1 MKNYKKIII
10 LVVVLF
16 IILLLIKYRN
26 KIPILREH
34 FDNTPSHSFQHNHT
48 ELDDIKDMKVIVITF
63 YYSDTCPKSR
73 EFLYG
78 CCRDLKGDK
87 EIIGTK
93 MYQMKNQDGKHDSYE
108 ERLRYWFQSDSLNNK
123 NNIIKSDFYKDIPQ
137 NEDTCMPLNY
147 FRKENENENARVID
161 YDNKCFIKKKPT
173 YFYLE
178 DFINK
183 FNENYITDLDIQGI
197 GGIGGIKYEDI
208 NGEIDLNPIDLDNLK
223 YEIRLKVEEFKEENQ
238 IASLFIDIPRFP
250 AIREGQSVV
259 RSRNRYLGNLNNMNE
274 IGEFINTYLN
284 ISKETV
290 NNKYVIKY
298 FHNDSNENYKK
309 KITFETINLDTNFYK
324 QNKYNEYISY
334 LYSKYIQ
341 NNDFKKLEGEFSKFK
356 PMIVSGDYLGEERG
370 IDIDKRILN
379 NNYLQTRPKILWKN
393 IVSFPETRN
402 DYIAIVF
409 RDDRL
414 TEYYNGLGIGD
425 NLGDTPKKLIY
436 WIIWNVPKKDMEM
449 MELTYDTL
457 INSENNKK
465 DGVREYSEIYPYQIF
480 DKANIQYYFDDNN
493 ITERESKISLYGAS
507 HSAGE
512 SQSAGESHSAGPSHS
527 ADINEIF
534 NYEERSVKY
543 KIDIYNYNKETAIE
557 LDKDYE
563 NLVENNLELFYD
575 KLIIKLGENKF
586 ENLEEKDKEELF
598 IKYKLEDNEE
608 KNEKLSKFF
617 MNNDL
622 KDNKKLVAFSY
633 KMKYYKLADN
643 LSINLEKKTYWILY
657 FNVTNPITLYIN
669 NEMLVISDKFEYR
682 IPYKTNSIY
691 IYIKLVN
698 SINEESDFLVIKE
711 SKIPTY
717 RLNWEDIFYDY
728 RNKLQ
733 KNNNGI
739 KLKEGVSTTILKGK
753 FKLDKENSVNNNI
766 INIDYRVNFDFDNI
780 KNKEILVNDEII
792 EETNLCP
799 DPSPGPSP
807 GPCPSILNT
816 FNNKL
821 LISNEN
827 EISFSITLNSNS
839 VLYNGTVSPIEIN
852 NIIEEVNIDNIKANR
867 VSTIQ
872 LDTLG
877 CNLDAEY
884 TIQSVP
890 TLRYIGH
897 LEGNTELNE
906 SYGRKSRD
914 NLRLAIRIYEEDKLK
929 PSYLE
934 WGIDIDNLEKMDN
947 IIQYELFKN
956 SRTNKVKNIELNNLE
971 MKFKTQNSNKYY
983 SEKIN
988 NNCKKI
994 TKYTLTETSEIVFKN
1009 LPPKLIR
1016 QNIKLIRQNV
1026 KFISDNFDENR
1037 FYNEVNNLEIIYN
1050 KIKEKFQLWKK
1061 EGGFIYSWVGE
1072 QKYPESLFVENS
1084 EWVFSPKYQ
1093 DTLEFKSIDVG
1104 VFPTWYNRNKNI
1116 DMESVYHHNIN
1127 VELVN
1132 NNVNDNKEI
1141 YNCNLTESN
1150 SISPIPSDL
1159 DTEVMFTNT
1168 LFSLGDLSDKI
1179 TLDFPNAT
1187 ADFVK
1192 KFKVEIIP
1200 YFHEKEFGDSLSG
1213 IVKEKYINP
1222 NLVENISS
1230 LLNKY
1235 GIEKILNNIT
1245 DNLLMYRG
1253 NLDILNNYVDRKEIL
1268 RLKHIYYNLDETS
1281 NFPYHIQEELK
1292 KIDPTFDI
1300 IQELRSL
1307 NPQFPEID
1315 ITKRVPVIMTYN
1327 STLDNKLNLERY
1339 DDTKKEYLQEKNDKN
1354 IAKIFNDF
1362 MEKNMY
1368 YYENYQS
1375 YGDLGIYQ
1383 NETCLIYKSPIVD
1396 KISNLCPFFRDYV
1409 SKTKDNMSTSLLHK
1423 INIIVILNYCKIL
1436 NLVNESYIFDNDIDI
1451 FNILNDELLKYG
1463 IGDIKSTIKNSGIL
1477 GFGASTDIFDHNKY
1491 TYVEKEC
1498 APAPCPPGNISELIK
1513 EIQKLKEEEMD
1524 LIHKVEKDNLKSTD
1538 TYEPC
1543 LGPEPSPGPSPEPS
1557 STCLIDKETYDCPT
1571 ESNGPSPSRCLS
1583 EDKTN
1588 KIKYLRD
1595 IYVIVYYINKIKEL
1609 ILGNIE
1615 DMIKYDKNG
1624 NRVNELLAIMEKF
1637 YIFALKKH
1645 NIYFKNEESIFSK
1658 MDFND
1663 LELIKIPKEFEP
1675 EPETYSD
1682 TIDNAVKN
1690 YRTMM
1695 YNIFN

>member
-1 MKNYKKIII
+1 MINYKKKKIII
-10 LVVVLF
+10 LVVILF
-16 IILLLIKYRN
+16 IILLLILLIKNRN

-34 FDNTPSHSFQHNHT
+34 FDLNPMGPSFQHNHNYI
-48 ELDDIKDMKVIVITF
+48 ESEDITDMKVIVITF

-87 EIIGTK
+87 EKIGK
-93 MYQMKNQDGKHDSYE
+93 EMYQMKNQDGKHDSYG
-108 ERLRYWFQSDSLNNK
+108 ERLRYWFQSDSSNNK

-147 FRKENENENARVID
+147 FREDTYD
-161 YDNKCFIKKKPT
+161 YNNKCFIKKKPT

-178 DFINK
+178 EFINK
-183 FNENYITDLDIQGI
+183 FNEHYTKDFIFYPQGSEFVE
-197 GGIGGIKYEDI
+197 YEDI
-208 NGEIDLNPIDLDNLK
+208 NGKIMVESFNDLK

-250 AIREGQSVV
+250 AIREGQPVV
-259 RSRNRYLGNLNNMNE
+259 RSRHRYLGNLNNMNE

-284 ISKETV
+284 ISKEIV

-334 LYSKYIQ
+334 LYSVHQ
-341 NNDFKKLEGEFSKFK
+341 NEAFKNLAGEFSKFK

-370 IDIDKRILN
+370 IDIDKRIISS

-393 IVSFPETRN
+393 IVSFPKARN

-409 RDDRL
+409 RDNSL
-414 TEYYNGLGIGD
+414 TEYYNGLGIG
-425 NLGDTPKKLIY
+425 LGDTPPKLIY

-449 MELTYDTL
+449 IELTYDTL
-457 INSENNKK
+457 INSNNNKK

-493 ITERESKISLYGAS
+493 IIERDSKINLPTKT
-507 HSAGE
+507 
-512 SQSAGESHSAGPSHS
+512 PSS
-527 ADINEIF
+527 DINEIF
-534 NYEERSVKY
+534 NYEERLVKY

-557 LDKDYE
+557 LDKDYK
-563 NLVENNLELFYD
+563 NLVKNNIELFYD
-575 KLIIKLGENKF
+575 KLITKLGENIF
-586 ENLEEKDKEELF
+586 VNLEEKDKEELF
-598 IKYKLEDNEE
+598 IKYKLEDDEE

-633 KMKYYKLADN
+633 KMKYYKLENN
-643 LSINLEKKTYWILY
+643 LTINLEKKTYWILY
-657 FNVTNPITLYIN
+657 FNITKPTTLYIN
-669 NEMLVISDKFEYR
+669 NERLVISDKFEYR

-691 IYIKLVN
+691 IKLVN
-698 SINEESDFLVIKE
+698 GNKGSDFLVIKE

-728 RNKLQ
+728 RNKLV
-733 KNNNGI
+733 KKDNGI
-739 KLKEGVSTTILKGK
+739 KLKEGESNITLEGK
-753 FKLDKENSVNNNI
+753 FKLDKENSNDKNI
-766 INIDYRVNFDFDNI
+766 INIDYRVNFNFDNI
-780 KNKEILVNDEII
+780 ENEKILVNDEII

-799 DPSPGPSP
+799 SPSL
-807 GPCPSILNT
+807 CYD
-816 FNNKL
+816 NNKL

-827 EISFSITLNSNS
+827 EISFSITLNSKS
-839 VLYNGTVSPIEIN
+839 ILYNGTVSPIEIN
-852 NIIEEVNIDNIKANR
+852 NIIEEVNVDNIKANR

-884 TIQSVP
+884 TIQPVP
-890 TLRYIGH
+890 TLRYIGN
-897 LEGNTELNE
+897 LEGDTDLNNE
-906 SYGRKSRD
+906 YGRKSRD
-914 NLRLAIRIYEEDKLK
+914 NLRLAIRIYGEDKLK

-934 WGIDIDNLEKMDN
+934 WGIEIDDLENMDN

-956 SRTNKVKNIELNNLE
+956 SRTKGVKNIELNTLE

-983 SEKIN
+983 PESIN

-994 TKYTLTETSEIVFKN
+994 TKYTLTETSVIVFKN
-1009 LPPKLIR
+1009 LPPKLIK
-1016 QNIKLIRQNV
+1016 QNI

-1037 FYNEVNNLEIIYN
+1037 FYNDTNNLEIIYN
-1050 KIKEKFQLWKK
+1050 KIKEKFQLWKN

-1072 QKYPESLFVENS
+1072 QKYTESLFVENT

-1093 DTLEFKSIDVG
+1093 DTTEFKSIDVG

-1132 NNVNDNKEI
+1132 DNKVNDNKEI
-1141 YNCNLTESN
+1141 YNCNLSESN
-1150 SISPIPSDL
+1150 SISPLPSDLDNISPGPSDL

-1200 YFHEKEFGDSLSG
+1200 YFHEEEFGDSLSR

-1222 NLVENISS
+1222 NLVEKISS

-1235 GIEKILNNIT
+1235 GIEKDKILNNIT
-1245 DNLLMYRG
+1245 NNLLMYRG
-1253 NLDILNNYVDRKEIL
+1253 NLDILNNYVDRKDIM
-1268 RLKHIYYNLDETS
+1268 RLKHIYYNLDETGD
-1281 NFPYHIQEELK
+1281 FPYHIQEELK

-1300 IQELRSL
+1300 LQELRSL

-1383 NETCLIYKSPIVD
+1383 NETCLIYKSPIVE

-1409 SKTKDNMSTSLLHK
+1409 SKTKDNMATSLLHK

-1436 NLVNESYIFDNDIDI
+1436 NLVNESYIFDKDIDI
-1451 FNILNDELLKYG
+1451 FNLSKDELLKYG
-1463 IGDIKSTIKNSGIL
+1463 IGTIKSTIKTSGIV

-1491 TYVEKEC
+1491 TVVEKEC
-1498 APAPCPPGNISELIK
+1498 APAPCPPDNISELIK
-1513 EIQKLKEEEMD
+1513 EIQKLKEEEMG
-1524 LIHKVEKDNLKSTD
+1524 LIHEVEKDNLKSTD

-1543 LGPEPSPGPSPEPS
+1543 VSPVPS

-1595 IYVIVYYINKIKEL
+1595 IYVIVYYINKIKEA
-1609 ILGNIE
+1609 ILDNIE
-1615 DMIKYDKNG
+1615 DMIDYGKNG
-1624 NRVNELLAIMEKF
+1624 NRVNELLAIMERF

-1645 NIYFKNEESIFSK
+1645 NIFFKNEESIFSK

-1663 LELIKIPKEFEP
+1663 LDLIEIPEEFKK

>member
-1 MKNYKKIII
+1 M
-10 LVVVLF
+10 V
-16 IILLLIKYRN
+16 
-26 KIPILREH
+26 E
-34 FDNTPSHSFQHNHT
+34 SFN
-48 ELDDIKDMKVIVITF
+48 D
-63 YYSDTCPKSR
+63 
-73 EFLYG
+73 
-78 CCRDLKGDK
+78 
-87 EIIGTK
+87 
-93 MYQMKNQDGKHDSYE
+93 
-108 ERLRYWFQSDSLNNK
+108 
-123 NNIIKSDFYKDIPQ
+123 
-137 NEDTCMPLNY
+137 
-147 FRKENENENARVID
+147 
-161 YDNKCFIKKKPT
+161 
-173 YFYLE
+173 
-178 DFINK
+178 
-183 FNENYITDLDIQGI
+183 
-197 GGIGGIKYEDI
+197 
-208 NGEIDLNPIDLDNLK
+208 LK

-250 AIREGQSVV
+250 AIREGKPVV
-259 RSRNRYLGNLNNMNE
+259 RSRHRYLGNLNNMNE

-284 ISKETV
+284 ISKEIV

-334 LYSKYIQ
+334 LYSVNQ
-341 NNDFKKLEGEFSKFK
+341 NEDFKKLEGEFSKFK
-356 PMIVSGDYLGEERG
+356 PMIVSGDYLGEERE

-393 IVSFPETRN
+393 IVSFPLARN

-425 NLGDTPKKLIY
+425 TPKKLIY
-436 WIIWNVPKKDMEM
+436 WIIWNVPKSDMEM

-457 INSENNKK
+457 INSNNNKK
-465 DGVREYSEIYPYQIF
+465 EGVREYSEIYPYQIF
-480 DKANIQYYFDDNN
+480 HKENIQYYFDYNN
-493 ITERESKISLYGAS
+493 ITERDSKINLSTS
-507 HSAGE
+507 T
-512 SQSAGESHSAGPSHS
+512 PSS
-527 ADINEIF
+527 DINEIF
-534 NYEERSVKY
+534 NYEERVVKY
-543 KIDIYNYNKETAIE
+543 KIDIYNYNKEIAIE
-557 LDKDYE
+557 LDKNYE

-575 KLIIKLGENKF
+575 KLITKLEKNKF
-586 ENLEEKDKEELF
+586 INLKEEDKKELF
-598 IKYKLEDNEE
+598 IKYKLEDDEE

-617 MNNDL
+617 MNNDYL
-622 KDNKKLVAFSY
+622 EDKDISKKLVVFSY
-633 KMKYYKLADN
+633 KMKYYKLEEN
-643 LSINLEKKTYWILY
+643 LTINLEKKTYWILY
-657 FNVTNPITLYIN
+657 FNITKPITLYIN
-669 NEMLVISDKFEYR
+669 NERLVISDKFEYR
-682 IPYKTNSIY
+682 VPYKTNSIY
-691 IYIKLVN
+691 IKLVN
-698 SINEESDFLVIKE
+698 VNEANNGNEENNFLVIKE

-728 RNKLQ
+728 RNKLV
-733 KNNNGI
+733 KKDNGI
-739 KLKEGVSTTILKGK
+739 KLKDGVTNITLKGK
-753 FKLDKENSVNNNI
+753 FKLDKEKSVNNNI
-766 INIDYRVNFDFDNI
+766 INIDYRVNFNFDNI
-780 KNKEILVNDEII
+780 ENEKILVNDEII

-799 DPSPGPSP
+799 SPSL
-807 GPCPSILNT
+807 CYD
-816 FNNKL
+816 NNKI
-821 LISNEN
+821 LISNDN
-827 EISFSITLNSNS
+827 EISFNITLNSKS
-839 VLYNGTVSPIEIN
+839 VLYNGTVSPIELN
-852 NIIEEVNIDNIKANR
+852 NIIEEVKVDNIKANR
-867 VSTIQ
+867 VSTIE
-872 LDTLG
+872 LDTIG

-890 TLRYIGH
+890 TLRYIGN
-897 LEGNTELNE
+897 LEGDKDRNDL
-906 SYGRKSRD
+906 YGRKSRD
-914 NLRLAIRIYEEDKLK
+914 NLRLAIRIYENNKLK

-934 WGIDIDNLEKMDN
+934 WGIEIDNLEKINN

-956 SRTNKVKNIELNNLE
+956 TRTNNVKNIEFGDLE

-983 SEKIN
+983 PESIN

-1009 LPPKLIR
+1009 LPPKLNR
-1016 QNIKLIRQNV
+1016 SNII
-1026 KFISDNFDENR
+1026 FISDRFDENR
-1037 FYNEVNNLEIIYN
+1037 FYNEENNLEIIYN
-1050 KIKEKFQLWKK
+1050 KLKEKFQLWKK

-1072 QKYPESLFVENS
+1072 QKHQDSLFVENS
-1084 EWVFSPKYQ
+1084 EWVFTPKYK
-1093 DTLEFKSIDVG
+1093 DTIEFRSIDMG
-1104 VFPTWYNRNKNI
+1104 VFPTWYNRNKNVELKNI
-1116 DMESVYHHNIN
+1116 YQHNIK

-1132 NNVNDNKEI
+1132 DNNNNNKVNDNKQI

-1150 SISPIPSDL
+1150 SISPLPSDLDNISPGPSDL

-1200 YFHEKEFGDSLSG
+1200 YFHDKEFGYSLSK

-1222 NLVENISS
+1222 NLVEKISS

-1235 GIEKILNNIT
+1235 GIEKDKILNNIT

-1253 NLDILNNYVDRKEIL
+1253 NLGVLNNYVDRKEIM
-1268 RLKHIYYNLDETS
+1268 RLKHIYYNLDEVAD
-1281 NFPYHIQEELK
+1281 FPYHIQEELK
-1292 KIDPTFDI
+1292 KIDPVFDI
-1300 IQELRSL
+1300 LQELRSL

-1315 ITKRVPVIMTYN
+1315 VTKRVPVIMTYN

-1339 DDTKKEYLQEKNDKN
+1339 DDTKKEYLKEKNDKN

-1383 NETCLIYKSPIVD
+1383 NETCLIYKSPIVE
-1396 KISNLCPFFRDYV
+1396 KINNLCPFFRDYV

-1436 NLVNESYIFDNDIDI
+1436 NLVNESYIKEFDKDINI
-1451 FNILNDELLKYG
+1451 FKLSNKELLKYG
-1463 IGDIKSTIKNSGIL
+1463 IGNIKSSIKTSGIV
-1477 GFGASTDIFDHNKY
+1477 GFGASIDIFDYNKY
-1491 TYVEKEC
+1491 TDKEC
-1498 APAPCPPGNISELIK
+1498 APTPCPSNDISELIK
-1513 EIQKLKEEEMD
+1513 EIQKIKDDDID
-1524 LIHKVEKDNLKSTD
+1524 LIHKVEKDNMDNYL
-1538 TYEPC
+1538 C
-1543 LGPEPSPGPSPEPS
+1543 PSSS
-1557 STCLIDKETYDCPT
+1557 STCLNDKDIYNCPST
-1571 ESNGPSPSRCLS
+1571 SNGPTPSSRRCLS

-1588 KIKYLRD
+1588 KVKYLRD
-1595 IYVIVYYINKIKEL
+1595 IYVIVYYINKIKDL

-1615 DMIKYDKNG
+1615 DMIDYGKNG
-1624 NRVNELLAIMEKF
+1624 NKVNELLAIMEKF

-1645 NIYFKNEESIFSK
+1645 NIYFKKEDSIFSK

-1663 LELIKIPKEFEP
+1663 LDLIEIPKEFNK